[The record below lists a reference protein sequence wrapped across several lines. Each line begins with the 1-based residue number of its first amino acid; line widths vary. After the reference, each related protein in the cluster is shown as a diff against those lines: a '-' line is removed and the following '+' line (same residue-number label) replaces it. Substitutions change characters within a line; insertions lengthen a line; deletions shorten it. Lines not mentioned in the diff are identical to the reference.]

1 MQCVRALFPFNVLS
15 MFAAVHIF
23 ALLKSVFNVNVY
35 LAYSYSRM
43 YHTHRDT
50 NWPLV
55 KNLHTLPMKGHK
67 HFVHIYLH
75 HTVDASGLHW
85 SGQASTVFIFLSF
98 FLCRVFHF
106 LLFIP
111 CLPSI
116 KQIYMFK
123 WTTYMN
129 WRIIV
134 YNRLKRPIHLEI
146 IIKLLMLQYW
156 ITSTQ
161 KHHTFHP
168 QSITFLCTFVLKY
181 ALKGYFT

>member
-1 MQCVRALFPFNVLS
+1 MCARTLSLQCAFDVRCTAYIRAAKECVQCQCLLGIFLFTNVS
-15 MFAAVHIF
+15 H
-23 ALLKSVFNVNVY
+23 K
-35 LAYSYSRM
+35 
-43 YHTHRDT
+43 HTQSDI

-75 HTVDASGLHW
+75 HAVDASGLLARPGFHC
-85 SGQASTVFIFLSF
+85 FIFPSF
-98 FLCRVFHF
+98 FLRRVFHF

-168 QSITFLCTFVLKY
+168 QPIIFLCTFVLKY